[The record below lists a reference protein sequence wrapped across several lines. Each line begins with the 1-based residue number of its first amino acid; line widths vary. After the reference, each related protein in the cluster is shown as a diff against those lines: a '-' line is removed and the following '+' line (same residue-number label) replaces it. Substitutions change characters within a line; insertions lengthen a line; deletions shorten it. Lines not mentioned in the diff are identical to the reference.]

1 VKLLNRAG
9 LKWLAII
16 TMIVD
21 HMGIFLYRNG
31 MDLQGYYIMRGIGRI
46 SFPIFAF
53 LLVEGFIHTKDYK
66 KYLARILAFAII
78 SESAYDWFIHGNLI
92 SSGFGV
98 MFNFA
103 FSLIGLYFW
112 RRSETE
118 EFKNRILPGVLVI
131 LLAALA
137 WMLDFEYSWKCVLMT
152 ILFYALRYNVGVRNV
167 MVACVLLADSSAI
180 GMFSVLALVPIT
192 FYNGKSG
199 RFPKWLGYVF
209 YPLHFVI
216 LVVIGG
222 VVNG

>member
-1 VKLLNRAG
+1 
-9 LKWLAII
+9 
-16 TMIVD
+16 M
-21 HMGIFLYRNG
+21 
-31 MDLQGYYIMRGIGRI
+31 
-46 SFPIFAF
+46 
-53 LLVEGFIHTKDYK
+53 
-66 KYLARILAFAII
+66 
-78 SESAYDWFIHGNLI
+78 
-92 SSGFGV
+92 
-98 MFNFA
+98 
-103 FSLIGLYFW
+103 
-112 RRSETE
+112 
-118 EFKNRILPGVLVI
+118 
-131 LLAALA
+131 
-137 WMLDFEYSWKCVLMT
+137 LMT